1 MLRNNLKYYPIAAL
15 LNLSSLILM
24 ICGLPPPAVAQ
35 AQITMPV
42 EVLPGPPDL
51 AALCSASKNYV
62 EGDSKDSADITITVQ
77 NLLTPPQYPH
87 VYTGK
92 VQLLGSEARQ
102 VTLEVKVSKPLSL
115 SGNISPAGL
124 CIHDHNVP
132 EYFVCGALS
141 FNTITIPAGGSTKID
156 FRVTAD
162 SGCCPKIDIEAKA
175 DHLDAVKN
183 EPSETNNVARCEI
196 LVWRID

>member
-1 MLRNNLKYYPIAAL
+1 VSRKHLKYSPITAL
-15 LNLSSLILM
+15 LYFSPLIVM
-24 ICGLPPPAVAQ
+24 ACGLPPPAAAQ

-51 AALCSASKNYV
+51 AALCSASKDNI
-62 EGDSKDSADITITVQ
+62 EGNNQDSAAITITVQ
-77 NLLTPPQYPH
+77 NLLTPPQYPY

-92 VQLLGSEARQ
+92 VQLLGSEASP
-102 VTLEVKVSKPLSL
+102 VEFKVEVPKPLSL
-115 SGNISPAGL
+115 VGSNIGPPGL
-124 CIHDHNVP
+124 CAP
-132 EYFVCGALS
+132 YSSELFGCGGGASLV
-141 FNTITIPAGGSTKID
+141 TIPAGGSMKID

-162 SGCCPKIDIEAKA
+162 GGCCSKINITATA
-175 DHLDAVKN
+175 DHLNTFKN